1 MGNESEEDGG
11 DVVIALAPNVQGT
24 ASTTMLD
31 DEPPYGWVVC
41 MSLHFINAFTWGVI
55 ASFGVYLSYYISHE
69 TFSGTTA
76 LEFTFVGGA
85 NFVGAM
91 LCTPGVNLCIRY
103 FGTHV
108 PMYIGCVLFAGG
120 FVAASFAVEFWQLV
134 LSQGVLVGL
143 GTGFVWLP
151 ATPLLPQWFNRNRSL
166 AQGLAA
172 AGSGIGGITWSFTIV
187 PMIENMSLAWSL
199 RIIGLV
205 SFVVLLVATFLI
217 RDRNEKIRPKI
228 KAVDFGLLERV
239 NVWLLIGYTFF
250 SILGY
255 IVFIY
260 TLSAFGLSLG
270 LTQSQAGIITGMLN
284 VGTAI
289 GRPFVGVISD
299 HYGRI
304 TTAGIL
310 TASNC
315 VMAFAIWIPTDS
327 YGVLIFLGLVSGATS
342 GIYWGTIAP
351 LTAEVVDLTELPSG
365 LGIMWLAVSMPSLFS
380 EAIALEIRQPGTSRP
395 YLWPQIYT
403 GLSYLAA
410 SLLLLVLRKRKWAWR
425 RERHR

>member
-1 MGNESEEDGG
+1 
-11 DVVIALAPNVQGT
+11 
-24 ASTTMLD
+24 
-31 DEPPYGWVVC
+31 
-41 MSLHFINAFTWGVI
+41 
-55 ASFGVYLSYYISHE
+55 
-69 TFSGTTA
+69 
-76 LEFTFVGGA
+76 
-85 NFVGAM
+85 
-91 LCTPGVNLCIRY
+91 
-103 FGTHV
+103 
-108 PMYIGCVLFAGG
+108 MYCGCVLFAGG
-120 FVAASFAVEFWQLV
+120 FVAASFAGEFWQLV

-172 AGSGIGGITWSFTIV
+172 AGSGIGGIIWSFSIV

-228 KAVDFGLLERV
+228 KAVDLMLLKRV

-250 SILGY
+250 SMLGY

-284 VGTAI
+284 VGTAL

-304 TTAGIL
+304 TTAGVL

-380 EAIALEIRQPGTSRP
+380 EAIALEIRRPDTSRP

-403 GLSYLAA
+403 GLSYLVA
-410 SLLLLVLRKRKWAWR
+410 SLLLLVLRRRKWGWR